1 MIARDLSS
9 PWKGEVGAKRR
20 VGVSQQSRF
29 SRTPE
34 KTERARELRRAATP
48 QEKKLWLVLKNGQ
61 REGASFRKQHPV
73 GPFFLDF
80 YCPSLQLAI
89 EVDGGQHSE
98 DAEMRRDAGRSG
110 FLASKGI
117 LVIRV
122 WNNEV
127 DENLDGVQR
136 TIDEAIAARRGLTPT
151 GASRHLPLSGGGKKR
166 GDR

>member
-1 MIARDLSS
+1 MTRDLSS

-20 VGVSQQSRF
+20 VGVSQPSRY

-48 QEKKLWLVLKNGQ
+48 QEKKLWVVLRNGQ
-61 REGASFRKQHPV
+61 RRGASFRKQHPV
-73 GPFFLDF
+73 GAFFLDF
-80 YCPSLQLAI
+80 YCASLLLAI

-98 DAEMRRDAGRSG
+98 DAELRRDARRTG

-117 LVIRV
+117 SVLRF

-127 DENLDGVQR
+127 DSNLDGVVR
-136 TIDEAIAARRGLTPT
+136 AIDEAVAARQALTPT

-166 GDR
+166 VDR